1 MVSFP
6 SDVGLSILKAWK
18 RSEWQGAYDSPGRP
32 GLGFRTALGQTWVF
46 SDFGPLLSENPQHA
60 ATGPPVGNQLLISF
74 SVSSTSTGQG
84 RERGVEED
92 DMQCLKLEKC
102 TLTLGRQSGCKELG
116 TLAPASSRIKQ
127 TCNPW
132 HATEPSQASA
142 SSLIR
147 QG

>member
-32 GLGFRTALGQTWVF
+32 GLGFRTALGQTWVS

-74 SVSSTSTGQG
+74 SVPPPPQARAGKGEWRKT
-84 RERGVEED
+84 
-92 DMQCLKLEKC
+92 
-102 TLTLGRQSGCKELG
+102 
-116 TLAPASSRIKQ
+116 
-127 TCNPW
+127 TC
-132 HATEPSQASA
+132 SV
-142 SSLIR
+142 
-147 QG
+147 

>member
-18 RSEWQGAYDSPGRP
+18 RSEWQGAYNSPGRP

-60 ATGPPVGNQLLISF
+60 ATGRPVGNQLLISF
-74 SVSSTSTGQG
+74 FVSSTSTGQG

-92 DMQCLKLEKC
+92 NMQCLKLEKC
-102 TLTLGRQSGCKELG
+102 TLTLGQQSGCKELG
-116 TLAPASSRIKQ
+116 L
-127 TCNPW
+127 W
-132 HATEPSQASA
+132 HLSA
-142 SSLIR
+142 LGLNRLVTHGTPQSHPKPLLPLL
-147 QG
+147 